1 MYGWLF
7 FAHGP
12 QLCPGREEQWVVPAY
27 NRNRISEEFRQEA
40 DLADAAFRANLVD
53 LSADPAAVRAHDEL
67 LARSCIYGYLYER
80 HFLHSAELLLNELRW
95 LRGTHRPE
103 PPRNAIHPERF
114 SEARNR
120 ILDLLINRFQS
131 GIDYRDELGQDTP
144 LPETRATRVSAP
156 RPALD
161 ESVSQSPVA
170 DSNKD

>member
-1 MYGWLF
+1 M
-7 FAHGP
+7 
-12 QLCPGREEQWVVPAY
+12 PAY
-27 NRNRISEEFRQEA
+27 NRNRVSEEFRQEA
-40 DLADAAFRANLVD
+40 DLADAAFRANLVN

-103 PPRNAIHPERF
+103 PPRNAMHPERF

-120 ILDLLINRFQS
+120 ILDLLINRFQNVV
-131 GIDYRDELGQDTP
+131 DYRDGLGQDTP
-144 LPETRATRVSAP
+144 LPEARATRSSAP

-161 ESVSQSPVA
+161 DSVSQSPVA
-170 DSNKD
+170 DKDKD